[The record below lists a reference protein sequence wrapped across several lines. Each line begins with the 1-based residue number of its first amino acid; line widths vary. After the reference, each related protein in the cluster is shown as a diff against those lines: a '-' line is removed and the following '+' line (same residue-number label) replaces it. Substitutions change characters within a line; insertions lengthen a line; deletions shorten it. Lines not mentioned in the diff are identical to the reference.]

1 MDAAAAR
8 RLEHDRGRVGDRV
21 RHADE
26 LEPEGTELDGI
37 VAGHQLPQLGGAEEP
52 VLVEL
57 RLDEREREARREHE
71 RDAHL
76 AHEVRQRADVI
87 LVPVREHDRA
97 HHLLPLAEVREVG
110 QDEVDAEM
118 LVAREREPG
127 VDDDDRAVGL
137 VDGHVLADLAEAAER
152 NDPAHAHRR

>member
-1 MDAAAAR
+1 M
-8 RLEHDRGRVGDRV
+8 
-21 RHADE
+21 
-26 LEPEGTELDGI
+26 
-37 VAGHQLPQLGGAEEP
+37 
-52 VLVEL
+52 LVEL
-57 RLDEREREARREHE
+57 RLDEREREPRRDHE

-97 HHLLPLAEVREVG
+97 HHLLPLAEVREVR

-127 VDDDDRAVGL
+127 VDDDDRAVRL

-152 NDPAHAHRR
+152 DDPADAHRR

>member
-1 MDAAAAR
+1 M
-8 RLEHDRGRVGDRV
+8 
-21 RHADE
+21 
-26 LEPEGTELDGI
+26 
-37 VAGHQLPQLGGAEEP
+37 
-52 VLVEL
+52 
-57 RLDEREREARREHE
+57 HE
-71 RDAHL
+71 RHAHL

-97 HHLLPLAEVREVG
+97 HHLLPLAEIREVG

-127 VDDDDRAVGL
+127 VDDDDRAVRL

-152 NDPAHAHRR
+152 DDPAHAHRR